1 MIRQIV
7 AFGMSLIFSA
17 VLSAG
22 IARAQTSKPTTA
34 PALRFEISFP
44 QQASS
49 TPPYGHILLLIST
62 NTKQEPRFQINGDS
76 PFESQQAFGVDV
88 DGLRPGQSAVVDSST
103 LGYPAESLR
112 DIPPGDYWVQGLLNI
127 YETFHLAS
135 GYTVKLPPDKGEGQ
149 QWQIKPGNLYSKP
162 QKIHFDPKTHQVVRI
177 SLTEKIPPIEEQAAI
192 VDSVLESWTG
202 LPQQRIADSKWV
214 KHLRIQSDLLTKFWG
229 RPTYLG
235 AIVLLPE
242 GWDEHPNAH
251 FPLVVQQ
258 THFHRDIS
266 EFVPFRTQPP
276 APNIKD
282 PVQRL
287 AAEYG
292 YKFFQ
297 DWTAGRMPRVLI
309 LQI

>member
-49 TPPYGHILLLIST
+49 TPLDGH
-62 NTKQEPRFQINGDS
+62 
-76 PFESQQAFGVDV
+76 
-88 DGLRPGQSAVVDSST
+88 T
-103 LGYPAESLR
+103 L
-112 DIPPGDYWVQGLLNI
+112 
-127 YETFHLAS
+127 
-135 GYTVKLPPDKGEGQ
+135 KLPPDKGEGQ

-162 QKIHFDPKTHQVVRI
+162 QKIHLDPKTQQVIRV
-177 SLTEKIPPIEEQAAI
+177 SLTEKIPPIEEQPAV

-202 LPQQRIADSKWV
+202 LAQPKQIADSKWV

-242 GWDEHPNAH
+242 GWDEHPHAR

-276 APNIKD
+276 
-282 PVQRL
+282 
-287 AAEYG
+287 
-292 YKFFQ
+292 
-297 DWTAGRMPRVLI
+297 
-309 LQI
+309 